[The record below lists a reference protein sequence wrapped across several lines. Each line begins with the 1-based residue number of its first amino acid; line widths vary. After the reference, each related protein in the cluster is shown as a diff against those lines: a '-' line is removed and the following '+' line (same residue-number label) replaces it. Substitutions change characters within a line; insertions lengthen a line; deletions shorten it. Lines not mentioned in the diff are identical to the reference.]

1 MIWKAKVGNNQN
13 MEEQGL
19 SLGSPEH
26 HDLELFLF

>member
-1 MIWKAKVGNNQN
+1 

-26 HDLELFLF
+26 RDLKLFLISLEGGELHNQG